1 MSVAYD
7 NLPINFQQLLSAP
20 FREATGGA
28 GDPTQDVARP
38 HHPLILRG
46 ATIAWGQVALSNLT
60 YINLDSDTPD
70 FIECAAADSVD
81 LDFIGDDFA
90 MMCWVHSTGLVGG
103 RAIMYKGLQDND
115 GWGWFV
121 RATGQQYFETN
132 QLGAGLHQATQSPA
146 GDVVIDTWW
155 LLGMSRSGAAI
166 QLFKNGIGV
175 TDPDETGVHINP
187 ASAVARDLHIGI
199 ADNEALYPWRGYKWN
214 PRIWGRHL
222 PLNAHKQ
229 VFDLEGHFFGW

>member
-1 MSVAYD
+1 MSVGHD
-7 NLPINFQQLLSAP
+7 NLPINFQLLLSAP
-20 FREATGGA
+20 FREGTGGA
-28 GDPTQDVARP
+28 GTPTQDVARP

-70 FIECAAADSVD
+70 FIDCLGASCVD

-90 MMCWVHSTGLVGG
+90 MTCWVHSTGLVGG
-103 RAIMYKGLQDND
+103 RAIMYRGVQGVD

-121 RATGQQYFETN
+121 RATGQQRFETN
-132 QLGAGLHQATQSPA
+132 QAAAVYQYTQSPA
-146 GDVVIDTWW
+146 GDVLINAWW
-155 LLGMSRSGAAI
+155 LLGMSRSGASV
-166 QLFKNGIGV
+166 QLFKNGIEV
-175 TDPDETGVHINP
+175 TDPDETGAHVNP
-187 ASAVARDLHIGI
+187 LTSARDLHIGI
-199 ADNEALYPWRGYKWN
+199 ADNEVLYPWRGYKWN

-222 PLNAHKQ
+222 TPDDHKQ

>member
-1 MSVAYD
+1 MSVGYD

-28 GDPTQDVARP
+28 ADPTQDIARP

-60 YINLDSDTPD
+60 YIDLTSGTPD
-70 FIECAAADSVD
+70 FIECAAADCVD

-90 MMCWVHSTGLVGG
+90 MMCWVHSQSLTGG

-166 QLFKNGIGV
+166 QLFKNGIEV
-175 TDPDETGVHINP
+175 TDPDETAVHINP
-187 ASAVARDLHIGI
+187 ASAVARDLHIGV
-199 ADNEALYPWRGYKWN
+199 ADNEALYPWEGPLWD

-222 PLNAHKQ
+222 ALNDHKQ
-229 VFDLEGHFFGW
+229 VFDFERDFFGV